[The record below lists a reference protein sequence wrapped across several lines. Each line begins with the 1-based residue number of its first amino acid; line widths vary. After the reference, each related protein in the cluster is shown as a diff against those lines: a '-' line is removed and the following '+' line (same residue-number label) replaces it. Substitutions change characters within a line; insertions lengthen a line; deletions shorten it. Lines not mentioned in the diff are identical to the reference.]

1 MVDQAQDGD
10 ILDFESKKKKKNK
23 ALPEVK
29 ASVDTADVQDPLD
42 FGVKKKKK
50 SKPIDLSE
58 NQIEADVKDDSFVE
72 ELTGKK
78 KKKVIITE
86 DTVDDLADKLDD
98 ELSFGSKKK
107 RKKPKAIDAEVLEPG
122 VVGDNGGDTLA
133 KENVDSSGFTY
144 DMLLTRVFTQLG
156 AQNPELVSDQK
167 RRLVM
172 VPPQMA
178 RVGTKKTLFV
188 NFATICRLLNREQTH
203 LTAYILSEL
212 GTQGSVDA
220 NGALLIRGRY
230 QSKHMEPV
238 LRNYCRN
245 YVLCGT
251 CQSSETDLCK
261 DSRLLFLHCR
271 RCGSRITVKNVTSGF
286 QAVTG
291 RRAAIRAKTQ

>member
-1 MVDQAQDGD
+1 MTDQAQGED
-10 ILDFESKKKKKNK
+10 ILNFEVKKKKKNK
-23 ALPEVK
+23 AL
-29 ASVDTADVQDPLD
+29 ADITAVDTGDSENPLD
-42 FGVKKKKK
+42 FGAKKKKK
-50 SKPIDLSE
+50 AKPLDIPDAVVAETGENDPLID
-58 NQIEADVKDDSFVE
+58 
-72 ELTGKK
+72 ELKLKK
-78 KKKVIITE
+78 KKKVAINEENIDE
-86 DTVDDLADKLDD
+86 LAEKLDD
-98 ELSFGSKKK
+98 ELSFGGKKK
-107 RKKPKAIDAEVLEPG
+107 KKKPKTVDAEDELGTWEP
-122 VVGDNGGDTLA
+122 DTLV
-133 KENVDSSGFTY
+133 KENVDASGFTY
-144 DMLLTRVFTQLG
+144 EMLLTRVFTQLG
-156 AQNPELVSDQK
+156 TLNPELVSDQK

-188 NFATICRLLNREQTH
+188 NFATICRFLNRDQSH
-203 LTAYILSEL
+203 LTTYILAEL

>member
-1 MVDQAQDGD
+1 MMSEAAAT
-10 ILDFESKKKKKNK
+10 E
-23 ALPEVK
+23 
-29 ASVDTADVQDPLD
+29 DVLD
-42 FGVKKKKK
+42 FGGKKKKK
-50 SKPIDLSE
+50 SKPVVDA
-58 NQIEADVKDDSFVE
+58 QAAPEAGEVSDPLDFG
-72 ELTGKK
+72 TKK
-78 KKKVIITE
+78 KKKTKPLV
-86 DTVDDLADKLDD
+86 LDD
-98 ELSFGSKKK
+98 VDTEKKETEKDDAKSKKK
-107 RKKPKAIDAEVLEPG
+107 KSVVIDDVDQLAENLEQELYFTSKKKKKKPKAVDDENFATLDSTEPSA
-122 VVGDNGGDTLA
+122 DTLA

-156 AQNPELVSDQK
+156 ALNPELASDQK

-178 RVGTKKTLFV
+178 RIGTKKTLFV
-188 NFATICRLLNREQTH
+188 NFATICRLLNRDQSH
-203 LTAYILSEL
+203 LTTYILAEL

-251 CQSSETDLCK
+251 CQSSETELCK
-261 DSRLLFLHCR
+261 DSRLLFLHCH

>member
-1 MVDQAQDGD
+1 MTDQAQG
-10 ILDFESKKKKKNK
+10 
-23 ALPEVK
+23 
-29 ASVDTADVQDPLD
+29 PL
-42 FGVKKKKK
+42 
-50 SKPIDLSE
+50 ID
-58 NQIEADVKDDSFVE
+58 
-72 ELTGKK
+72 ELKLKK
-78 KKKVIITE
+78 KKKVAINEENIDE
-86 DTVDDLADKLDD
+86 LAEKLDD
-98 ELSFGSKKK
+98 ELSFGGKKK
-107 RKKPKAIDAEVLEPG
+107 KKKPKTVDAEDELGTWEP
-122 VVGDNGGDTLA
+122 DTLV
-133 KENVDSSGFTY
+133 KENVDASGFTY
-144 DMLLTRVFTQLG
+144 EMLQLVDSPTDTSKPFFKLILFGSLQRSYSETRIQEEQSGETNGSYVKRLRLLTRVFTQLG
-156 AQNPELVSDQK
+156 TLNPELVSDQK

-188 NFATICRLLNREQTH
+188 NFATICRFLNRDQSH
-203 LTAYILSEL
+203 LTTYILAEL